1 MKEDLN
7 HLLLQELRPNDNF
20 LPPIAVVDAMV
31 DELSTNATG
40 DIKDQDEGQVLSQ
53 PAPKENRRDD
63 GPPAQGVDNCSNQNE
78 AGPIQLSCEPNT
90 TTRDNGLSC
99 SRMPV
104 EENSISTHLVEES
117 LQPSLPIIERDRAEK
132 ASTNETMDLSKV

>member
-1 MKEDLN
+1 
-7 HLLLQELRPNDNF
+7 LLQELRPNDNF

-78 AGPIQLSCEPNT
+78 AGPIQLST
-90 TTRDNGLSC
+90 
-99 SRMPV
+99 PV
-104 EENSISTHLVEES
+104 EETSISTHLVEES